1 MNEVT
6 LYMKHV
12 DKHKLIMLVYV
23 DDLLITRDKEQL
35 VEDFKTNMKDKF
47 EMNKF
52 GLLLYF
58 LGMELTQFKQGYFL
72 CQKWFTMKILNN
84 FAMENCKSIS
94 TPMVLG
100 QNKGGWST
108 QNRW

>member
-12 DKHKLIMLVYV
+12 DKHKLIVLVYV

-47 EMNKF
+47 
-52 GLLLYF
+52 
-58 LGMELTQFKQGYFL
+58 
-72 CQKWFTMKILNN
+72 
-84 FAMENCKSIS
+84 
-94 TPMVLG
+94 
-100 QNKGGWST
+100 
-108 QNRW
+108 